1 MGFDL
6 AALNIVDFVAIIVLV
21 VSGGLATLRG
31 MTREIMGLAGWPI
44 SIVAARLSAPYLEPL
59 LTDLIRV
66 EGISQALAWGIPFI
80 VVVVLWFAFSSL
92 VSPGLSKAGL
102 GGLDRWLGFL
112 FGLIRGFVIVLVIY
126 ASAVVAAEGEDN
138 LPGLVTD
145 AQITPALRES
155 AHLMS
160 GVLPPDMR
168 EQLIENLPD
177 ASETTEELQE
187 AGEAVSERIEDA
199 ASDNN
204 DGSGGGLNL
213 LLDEGGN

>member
-1 MGFDL
+1 MDFDL
-6 AALNIVDFVAIIVLV
+6 TALNIVDFVASIVLV

-44 SIVAARLSAPYLEPL
+44 SIVAARLSAPYLQPL

-66 EGISQALAWGIPFI
+66 EGISQALSWGIPFI
-80 VVVVLWFAFSSL
+80 IVVILWFAFSSL

-102 GGLDRWLGFL
+102 GSLDRWLGFL

-177 ASETTEELQE
+177 ASETTEELRE

-199 ASDNN
+199 VSDNN

-213 LLDEGGN
+213 LQDEGSN

>member
-59 LTDLIRV
+59 LTDLIRA

-92 VSPGLSKAGL
+92 VSPGLSKSGL

-145 AQITPALRES
+145 AQITPVLRES

-168 EQLIENLPD
+168 EQLSENLPD

-187 AGEAVSERIEDA
+187 AREAVSERIEDA

-213 LLDEGGN
+213 LQDEGGN

>member
-6 AALNIVDFVAIIVLV
+6 AAINIVDFVAIIVLV

-44 SIVAARLSAPYLEPL
+44 SIVSARLIAPYLEPL

-80 VVVVLWFAFSSL
+80 VVVVLWFVFASL

-102 GGLDRWLGFL
+102 GSLDRWLGFL

-187 AGEAVSERIEDA
+187 AAEAVSVRIEDA
-199 ASDNN
+199 QSDNN
-204 DGSGGGLNL
+204 DESGGGLNL
-213 LLDEGGN
+213 LQDESGN